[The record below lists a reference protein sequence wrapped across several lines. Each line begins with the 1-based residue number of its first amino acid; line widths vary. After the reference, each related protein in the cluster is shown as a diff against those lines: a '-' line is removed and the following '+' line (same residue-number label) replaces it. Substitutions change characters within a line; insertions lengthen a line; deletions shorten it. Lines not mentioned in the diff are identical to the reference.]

1 MVLVSPVSASWS
13 PPTSSWKNTG
23 ASSMQSTAYTR
34 NASPSTTPRSTAS
47 WSYSTGRE
55 ANCDGVTGLTE
66 LSTGVPELTPAAQ
79 QSWVRVLLEKS
90 TAREGDNGLSTPA
103 KPALQQHCAARRSTG
118 GPCRAVAAGDTAQ
131 PWRRL
136 PHRQSEASFPGER
149 NHRIRSEEHTSELQS
164 LRHLV

>member
-47 WSYSTGRE
+47 WSYSTGRD
-55 ANCDGVTGLTE
+55 ANCDGVTGLSY
-66 LSTGVPELTPAAQ
+66 LSNGVPELAPAAQ

-103 KPALQQHCAARRSTG
+103 KQIGRAS
-118 GPCRAVAAGDTAQ
+118 CR
-131 PWRRL
+131 
-136 PHRQSEASFPGER
+136 ER
-149 NHRIRSEEHTSELQS
+149 G
-164 LRHLV
+164 